1 MQGIVQK
8 NLLTCKVGFHYV
20 QKIHVLTFCAARN
33 MSENIKNLKLQSNF
47 APKEITV
54 QKESVTFKT
63 TTFGRRRSSS
73 GGDQQHRV
81 VYHTGFCWLEN
92 QSTHLN

>member
-1 MQGIVQK
+1 
-8 NLLTCKVGFHYV
+8 
-20 QKIHVLTFCAARN
+20 

-54 QKESVTFKT
+54 QFESFTFKT
-63 TTFGRRRSSS
+63 TTFGRSRSSS
-73 GGDQQHRV
+73 GDQQHRV